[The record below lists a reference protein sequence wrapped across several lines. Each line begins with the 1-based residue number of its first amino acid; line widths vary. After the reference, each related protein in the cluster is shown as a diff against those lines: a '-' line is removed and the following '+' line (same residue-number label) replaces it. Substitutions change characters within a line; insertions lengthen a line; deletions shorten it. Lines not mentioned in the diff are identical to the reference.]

1 RMLFLGL
8 GTGLGSAMIVD
19 GRVEPMELAHL
30 PWRDH
35 DYEHYVGEAFR
46 ERDAE
51 AWKANVMEV
60 VDVLSRAMES
70 DYVVLGG
77 GNVRHFDSL
86 PEGVHRGDN
95 DNAFTGGF
103 RLWENDA

>member
-1 RMLFLGL
+1 MLFLGL
-8 GTGLGSAMIVD
+8 GTGLGSAMVVD

-30 PWRDH
+30 PYRKH
-35 DYEHYVGEAFR
+35 DYEYYVSEAFR
-46 ERDAE
+46 ENHPRQWRRNVTDVIDA
-51 AWKANVMEV
+51 
-60 VDVLSRAMES
+60 LRAAIEP

-86 PEGVHRGDN
+86 PAGVRRGDN

-103 RLWENDA
+103 RLWENLL